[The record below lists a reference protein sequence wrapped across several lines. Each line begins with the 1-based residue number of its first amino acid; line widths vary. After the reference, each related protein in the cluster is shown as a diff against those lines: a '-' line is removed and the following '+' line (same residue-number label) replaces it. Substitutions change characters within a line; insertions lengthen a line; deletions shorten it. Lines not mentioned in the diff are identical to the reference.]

1 MRRKDREV
9 TDFNQVKQI
18 ISECDTIRLGFQDG
32 EYPYIVPMSFGYE
45 IHNEQI
51 SFYVHGALVGRKAE
65 LMKKNKV
72 CSFEM
77 DCAHKLELIYE
88 AKDVTMR
95 YKCIMGKATV
105 ELLEGADKQ
114 RAIDVI
120 MNRDEETKEFEYNH
134 DVLKRTML
142 AKITVTEY
150 SCKVNPIGGNAD

>member
-9 TDFNQVKQI
+9 TDFNQIKQI

-45 IHNEQI
+45 VIDNQI
-51 SFYVHGALVGRKAE
+51 KFYVHGAQVGRKVD
-65 LMKKNKV
+65 LIKKNKV

-77 DCAHKLELIYE
+77 DCAHKLELIYK

-95 YKCIMGKATV
+95 YKCLMGKGTV
-105 ELLEGADKQ
+105 ELIEDDDKQ
-114 RAIDVI
+114 QAMDII
-120 MNRDEETKEFEYNH
+120 MNRDEETKDFEYNH
-134 DVLKRTML
+134 DALKHTMI